1 MFACISIVDNIDIFK
16 KKSVKV
22 IPADEMQYQAVDNKN
37 VSSLK
42 VNILKQV
49 LFHSPNFSFSV
60 LKMPHTAV
68 EFKLQF
74 TRALTKSNMKS
85 FNSPRF
91 RLLHSFYVREV
102 LPKLLWCTKC
112 LYCYVKR
119 VKVLPFDIYMYVKD
133 IVQISGIF
141 RTLQARTK
149 RQCPNNSFM
158 YV

>member
-1 MFACISIVDNIDIFK
+1 M
-16 KKSVKV
+16 KV

-49 LFHSPNFSFSV
+49 LFYSPNFSFSV

-119 VKVLPFDIYMYVKD
+119 VKVLPFDIYTCM
-133 IVQISGIF
+133 
-141 RTLQARTK
+141 
-149 RQCPNNSFM
+149 
-158 YV
+158 

>member
-49 LFHSPNFSFSV
+49 LFYSPNFSFSV

-85 FNSPRF
+85 FN
-91 RLLHSFYVREV
+91 LD
-102 LPKLLWCTKC
+102 
-112 LYCYVKR
+112 CY
-119 VKVLPFDIYMYVKD
+119 
-133 IVQISGIF
+133 IVF
-141 RTLQARTK
+141 TFERY
-149 RQCPNNSFM
+149 CPNCCGAQSVCIAMLN
-158 YV
+158 V